1 MDSPQRYAIRYTE
14 TALLDIEEKAD
25 YIAQQLRDSALA
37 AQWYRRLKASIQ
49 EELSFLPLKYPL
61 YDVSPWKERG
71 VRLLITR
78 NDVILYSVEPDQR
91 QVYILGICTRGRDLT
106 RHLQENEG

>member
-1 MDSPQRYAIRYTE
+1 MDNPQRYAIRYTE
-14 TALLDIEEKAD
+14 TALLDMEEKAD

-37 AQWYRRLKASIQ
+37 EQWYHRLKASIQ

-78 NDVILYSVEPDQR
+78 NDVVLYSAAPKQHM
-91 QVYILGICTRGRDLT
+91 VYILGVCTRGRDLT
-106 RHLQENEG
+106 RHLQET

>member
-1 MDSPQRYAIRYTE
+1 MDNPRRYTIRYTE
-14 TALLDIEEKAD
+14 TALFDIEEKAE

-49 EELSFLPLKYPL
+49 GELSFLPLKYPL

-71 VRLLITR
+71 VRMLLTR
-78 NDVILYSVEPDQR
+78 NDVILYSVEQLQT
-91 QVYILGICTRGRDLT
+91 QVYILGVCTRGRDLA
-106 RHLQENEG
+106 RHLQESEK

>member
-1 MDSPQRYAIRYTE
+1 MDNPRRYTIRYTE

-37 AQWYRRLKASIQ
+37 EQWYHRLKASIQ
-49 EELSFLPLKYPL
+49 EELSFLPLKYPQ

-71 VRLLITR
+71 VRLLLTR
-78 NDVILYSVEPDQR
+78 NDVVLCSVAPEQHM
-91 QVYILGICTRGRDLT
+91 VYILGVCTRGRDLT
-106 RHLQENEG
+106 RHLQGT